1 MFFRS
6 AYGRP
11 QNPNN
16 PRLFVDSILG
26 NIGEP
31 LRVGDDEDDDPVE
44 ANEEDIMELQPTSSA
59 AQGELQVN
67 GAEV

>member
-11 QNPNN
+11 QNPDN
-16 PRLFVDSILG
+16 PRSIVHSILG

-31 LRVGDDEDDDPVE
+31 LRVGYDEDDGPVE
-44 ANEEDIMELQPTSSA
+44 ADGEDIMELQPTSSTA
-59 AQGELQVN
+59 HGELRVN
-67 GAEV
+67 GIEI